1 MTYDNQIYFQN
12 WMCVW
17 LNLPFGFFSLN
28 FCVFSL
34 FLKIELF
41 FLKNPKNLFC
51 PSQQKICCVS
61 YKTSQE
67 KRSTASE
74 KNWAATIPKKERWEI
89 VLQKIS
95 EIQLKKNQKIIIW
108 GDRFLTIKARHGFK
122 ARNLMVKQNLG
133 WAPHFLRWKQ
143 PKNHRKQKPMWL
155 PVLKPSKN
163 HKSRIRKSTSYTVIG
178 WETKIADTLRLFTYH
193 LSNGLKFY
201 FCMSLLWHPCHNS
214 VI

>member
-1 MTYDNQIYFQN
+1 MVSF
-12 WMCVW
+12 
-17 LNLPFGFFSLN
+17 L
-28 FCVFSL
+28 L
-34 FLKIELF
+34 FLCFLSFFKNRTV

-163 HKSRIRKSTSYTVIG
+163 HKSRIRKIYFIYRYRLGNKNSRHFTPIYLPFVKWAKGLFLYVITVTS
-178 WETKIADTLRLFTYH
+178 
-193 LSNGLKFY
+193 LSQ
-201 FCMSLLWHPCHNS
+201 
-214 VI
+214 

>member
-1 MTYDNQIYFQN
+1 
-12 WMCVW
+12 MCF
-17 LNLPFGFFSLN
+17 LSFFKN
-28 FCVFSL
+28 RTV
-34 FLKIELF
+34 

-143 PKNHRKQKPMWL
+143 PKNHQ
-155 PVLKPSKN
+155 N
-163 HKSRIRKSTSYTVIG
+163 KSQCDCLFWSHPKIINQESEKSTSYTVIG

-193 LSNGLKFY
+193 LSNGLKVY
-201 FCMSLLWHPCHNS
+201 FCMSLLWHPGHNS